1 MGKGLTQRRRGA
13 ETGGAEPSQRVTGD
27 RESSIGNPQSEIP
40 NPQSEEGCLL
50 AAIQTLQLL
59 TGLLGQFWLLS
70 RWAQQPGTDSF
81 VLLSGIPWIAAS
93 ALLVSG
99 LDDCLPAI
107 LNQSA
112 TARDG
117 QRQSR
122 LIAQITGFTVFL
134 SLLAALAS
142 GAVIGIWAAHLGIP
156 TRHALLMGAALGAQ
170 VLPFGLSTLW
180 HGYLTARNRVV
191 WARLP
196 LLIGS
201 IATALGYLAARGAP
215 VVTLPAITFGAT
227 LTTLLATWAFTK
239 AEARKLPGPRA
250 ILAAALQPWEPEI
263 LRLLANLVA
272 AGVAAALL
280 HVEALLLRAS
290 VVALGAGS
298 VTALSLAQRGWDAV
312 ISLVIAGGVMPFYP
326 EWSTGFGFVMTPFS
340 RVLRRAWSFTLAG
353 AALVAGG
360 LVLFSPA
367 ISRGAAQL
375 SWGPAL
381 VQAIALT
388 WALLPRFILLSG
400 IQPLVLRYFAAGEPW
415 HPVLSSA
422 VGLAVLALAL
432 RLAVPRWGIEGLALA
447 AALATVPGWL
457 YLGWRIRRQERACEF
472 W

>member
-1 MGKGLTQRRRGA
+1 MAQMKKPHA
-13 ETGGAEPSQRVTGD
+13 SPDIKIPEPEPED
-27 RESSIGNPQSEIP
+27 EITT
-40 NPQSEEGCLL
+40 EGCLL
-50 AAIQTLQLL
+50 AAIQALQLL
-59 TGLLGQFWLLS
+59 IGLLGQFWLLS

-112 TARDG
+112 TAQG
-117 QRQSR
+117 TAAQGTAVRQSR
-122 LIAQITGFTVFL
+122 LIAQITGFTIFL

-142 GAVIGIWAAHLGIP
+142 GAVIGLWATRLGIP

-180 HGYLTARNRVV
+180 HGYLTTRDRVV

-196 LLIGS
+196 LLTGS
-201 IATALGYLAARGAP
+201 IATALGTLVARGAP
-215 VVTLPAITFGAT
+215 TVVLPAITFSAT
-227 LTTLLATWAFTK
+227 LATMLATWAFTK
-239 AEARKLPGPRA
+239 AEARELPGPRA
-250 ILAAALQPWEPEI
+250 IFAATLEPWEPEI
-263 LRLLANLVA
+263 LHLLANLVA
-272 AGVAAALL
+272 AGIAAALI
-280 HVEALLLRAS
+280 HVEALLLRSS
-290 VVALGAGS
+290 VGALGVGS

-312 ISLVIAGGVMPFYP
+312 MSLVIAAGIMPFYP
-326 EWSTGFGFVMTPFS
+326 EWSMGFAMTPFS
-340 RVLRRAWSFTLAG
+340 TMSSVLRRSWGFTLAG

-360 LVLFSPA
+360 LYLFGPA
-367 ISRGAAQL
+367 LSRAN
-375 SWGPAL
+375 PAL

-400 IQPLVLRYFAAGEPW
+400 IQPLVLRHFAAGEPW

-422 VGLAVLALAL
+422 AGLAVLALAL
-432 RLAVPRWGIEGLALA
+432 GLAAPRWGIEGLALA

-457 YLGWRIRRQERACEF
+457 YLGWRIRRQERLCRF
-472 W
+472 